1 MSYIG
6 RCQLSGYKSIKNVSC
21 EFNKGLNIIIGNN
34 GSGKTNLLEFI
45 YKVLKRDYSK
55 LDLFDAKISIISNS
69 GIYRWHSEG
78 IIPVNIVSEP
88 GPGIQK
94 IEINEPERD
103 IEVYVEFIRFSLPKG
118 IPILSSEFNPKYNLD
133 KRRLLINGEQE
144 FMPFIF
150 QFWLPSLF
158 TAFLQGKKTSELK
171 EADLYKA
178 LTDEILNGFLG
189 TLRSQLI
196 LYTPIEDIRFSDSI
210 RITKIDASTL
220 EFRNIVFEY
229 QINQQWFSWDALS
242 DGTKRLIYLNFMM
255 QGVEIESPQNN
266 TKEKIESYP
275 VIFIEEPELGIHP
288 HQLHLLMTLL
298 KEKAEKQQIIIT
310 THSPQVLD
318 VLAEDELDHV
328 FITDIDFEKG
338 TTIRKLTEKETE
350 KAKFYLKD
358 EGMLSDYWR
367 FSDFQ
372 SSKESK

>member
-55 LDLFDAKISIISNS
+55 LDLFDAKISIISKS
-69 GIYRWHSEG
+69 DIYRWHSEG
-78 IIPVNIVSEP
+78 IIPVNRVSE
-88 GPGIQK
+88 PGIQK
-94 IEINEPERD
+94 IEINEPEKD
-103 IEVYVEFIRFSLPKG
+103 IEVYVEFIRFSLPKE

-133 KRRLLINGEQE
+133 KGRLLINGAQE
-144 FMPFIF
+144 FMPFVF
-150 QFWLPSLF
+150 QFWLPSF
-158 TAFLQGKKTSELK
+158 FSSFLYGKKTRELK
-171 EADLYKA
+171 EADLYQA
-178 LTDEILNGFLG
+178 LSDEILNGFLS
-189 TLRSQLI
+189 TIRSQLI
-196 LYTPIEDIRFSDSI
+196 LYTPIENVRFSDAI
-210 RITKIDASTL
+210 RITTIDASTL

-242 DGTKRLIYLNFMM
+242 DGTKRLICLIFMM
-255 QGVEIESPQNN
+255 QGVEIEYSQDN
-266 TKEKIESYP
+266 KKGKIESYP
-275 VIFIEEPELGIHP
+275 LIFIEEPELGIHP

-318 VLAEDELDHV
+318 VLAEDKLDCV

-350 KAKFYLKD
+350 KAKLYLKD

-372 SSKESK
+372 RSKDSK